1 MVPLAHRKKSENNL
15 FLFYYFPKKINLEPE
30 KANKQTNENWLLGNL
45 EPPSSTDRQ
54 ASSFERILKSKDVL
68 EIQDADLEKSQGKH
82 ITKLLFKGPN

>member
-15 FLFYYFPKKINLEPE
+15 FLFYYFPKKINLDPE
-30 KANKQTNENWLLGNL
+30 KENWLLGNL